1 MSKNHNLKV
10 HKGKYVKV
18 YMMAFYG
25 FCVYPLLGRL
35 MSLQVSRS
43 MVENMGLPTENTFK
57 RGAKFGAKD
66 GVNDRI
72 KCRVEITQ
80 PQ

>member
-1 MSKNHNLKV
+1 MVFVL
-10 HKGKYVKV
+10 
-18 YMMAFYG
+18 
-25 FCVYPLLGRL
+25 YPLLGRL

-43 MVENMGLPTENTFK
+43 VVENMRLPTENTFE

-72 KCRVEITQ
+72 KCGVEPTQ
-80 PQ
+80 PQEKADQCHIEVLHPKYRHK

>member
-1 MSKNHNLKV
+1 
-10 HKGKYVKV
+10 
-18 YMMAFYG
+18 MMAFYG

-72 KCRVEITQ
+72 KSRVEITQ